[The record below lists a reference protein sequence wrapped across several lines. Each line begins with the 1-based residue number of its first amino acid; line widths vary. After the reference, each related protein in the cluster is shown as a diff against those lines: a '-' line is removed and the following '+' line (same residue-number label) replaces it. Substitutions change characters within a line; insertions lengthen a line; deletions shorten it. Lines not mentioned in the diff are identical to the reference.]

1 MPLFMDIHN
10 VPGATAEDLA
20 RAHAADLNVQH
31 KHGVQCL
38 KYWFNEGTGKVFCLI
53 EAPSA
58 EAANAVHREA
68 HGLLAERIIACD
80 PELAEGFLGGCE
92 VNPAGAA
99 LVPGARNGERD
110 GGTRCVMFTD
120 MVGSTRITQEFGDD
134 AVMTLLDA
142 HDRIVRDA
150 LAAAGG
156 REVKHTGDGIM
167 AAFSSAV
174 AAVRCGT
181 RIQSELVEHRRSND
195 QLPLNVRIGAAA
207 GEPVEQRNDLFGS
220 TVQLAARLCAYA
232 QPNQIVVSH
241 AIAEMCLGKGLQF
254 EDLGDATLKGFNQPV
269 HVYSVR
275 LVA

>member
-20 RAHAADLNVQH
+20 KAHAADLNVQH

-68 HGLLAERIIACD
+68 HGLLAEKIIACD

-92 VNPAGAA
+92 INPAGAA
-99 LVPGARNGERD
+99 LVPGTRSGERD

-134 AVMTLLDA
+134 AVMVLLDA
-142 HDRIVRDA
+142 HDRIVRGA
-150 LAAAGG
+150 LASTGG

-167 AAFSSAV
+167 SVFSSAV

-181 RIQSELVEHRRSND
+181 RIQAELNEHRQSNGKM
-195 QLPLNVRIGAAA
+195 PLNVRIGAAA

-232 QPNQIVVSH
+232 QPDQVVVTNG
-241 AIAEMCLGKGLQF
+241 IAEMCLGKGLQF
-254 EDLGDATLKGFNQPV
+254 DDLGSATLKGFTQPV

-275 LVA
+275 LGA